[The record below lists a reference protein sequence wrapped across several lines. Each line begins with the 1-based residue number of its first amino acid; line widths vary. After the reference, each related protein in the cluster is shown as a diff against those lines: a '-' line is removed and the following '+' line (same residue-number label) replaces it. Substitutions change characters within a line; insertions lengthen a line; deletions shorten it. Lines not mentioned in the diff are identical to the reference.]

1 MRLCCW
7 LCMCCWFSP
16 RPAGPPTCCRCPRPH
31 SPRCRHAPSLEAL
44 ELHLLGV
51 GPMGAVDDT
60 SSEAEAEGEE
70 GCARKAAADAGA
82 GLKRQAS
89 EGAGGLASPPGRG
102 LMLHMNYE
110 KAAES
115 INLELLSGRSK

>member
-1 MRLCCW
+1 MR
-7 LCMCCWFSP
+7 
-16 RPAGPPTCCRCPRPH
+16 
-31 SPRCRHAPSLEAL
+31 E
-44 ELHLLGV
+44 
-51 GPMGAVDDT
+51 
-60 SSEAEAEGEE
+60 
-70 GCARKAAADAGA
+70 AADAAGA

-89 EGAGGLASPPGRG
+89 EGLASPLGRG